1 MLTQVIKRMVLSADT
16 REDFNGESRNTS
28 MLSSKRGMEL
38 AAAIVTFVVVILI
51 LSVVGKYLWNAV
63 LAGESDG
70 AGEWEAV
77 DLRLGPD
84 HAPAEL
90 LPGLR
95 KSHCSSSD
103 TTVSRG

>member
-70 AGEWEAV
+70 QGLLTVARKADTIWQI
-77 DLRLGPD
+77 LGLYILS
-84 HAPAEL
+84 AL
-90 LPGLR
+90 LFGN
-95 KSHCSSSD
+95 
-103 TTVSRG
+103 